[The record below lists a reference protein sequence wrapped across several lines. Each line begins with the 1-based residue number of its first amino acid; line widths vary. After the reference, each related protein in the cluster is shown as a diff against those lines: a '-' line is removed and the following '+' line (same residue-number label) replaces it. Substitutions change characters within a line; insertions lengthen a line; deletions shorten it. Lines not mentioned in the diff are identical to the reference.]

1 MKSKSVFTVV
11 LFYSMVGMLF
21 ISIDQNMRHGFAASY
36 AFYMLTFML
45 FLGYTYRKTNES
57 KEDQEEGKDLK
68 TKQDPGTKNSSKS
81 KHK

>member
-57 KEDQEEGKDLK
+57 KEEKDGDKDLK
-68 TKQDPGTKNSSKS
+68 TKQDAGTKDFPKP